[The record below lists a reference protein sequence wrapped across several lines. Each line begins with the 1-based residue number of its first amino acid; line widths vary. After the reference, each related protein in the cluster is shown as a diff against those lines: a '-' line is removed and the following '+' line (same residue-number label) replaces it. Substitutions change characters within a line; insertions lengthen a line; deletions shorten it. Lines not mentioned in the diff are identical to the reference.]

1 MENKRS
7 NVPTRYAHTFG
18 PLEDSTQWS
27 HQSTHSQLD
36 VPMQPVRIDGDYEP
50 LVVVAQGVS
59 MMPEDWVT
67 GQLEAAPVFDR
78 IDWEKKEKLM
88 EEMVPNWAIDVKL
101 SKSAPSC
108 LNKSDQPIR

>member
-7 NVPTRYAHTFG
+7 NVPMRYAHTFS

-27 HQSTHSQLD
+27 HQSTHGQLD
-36 VPMQPVRIDGDYEP
+36 VPMQPVRIDGDYAP
-50 LVVVAQGVS
+50 LAAQGVS
-59 MMPEDWVT
+59 MMAEDWIT
-67 GQLEAAPVFDR
+67 GQLEPAPVFDR

-88 EEMVPNWAIDVKL
+88 EEMEPKWAVDAKL